1 MKSVLDSSRH
11 QVDTRSSNRQKK
23 IFHIM
28 WIKWK
33 GKCL

>member
-23 IFHIM
+23 YFT
-28 WIKWK
+28 
-33 GKCL
+33 